1 MAMILKAA
9 QRPCPQRTTS
19 GLELL
24 LMAQVVQVLSPVFDF
39 LRIRTNIS
47 FSKKFVSM
55 TWKLLAMT
63 LSKSLKSRSYLES
76 WMEGR
81 VFDLASGFNL
91 DLDFKEIAYWSTKCI
106 CIGK

>member
-1 MAMILKAA
+1 
-9 QRPCPQRTTS
+9 
-19 GLELL
+19 
-24 LMAQVVQVLSPVFDF
+24 MAQVVQVLSPVFDF

-63 LSKSLKSRSYLES
+63 LKSRSYLES

-91 DLDFKEIAYWSTKCI
+91 DLDFKEIAYWYTKCI
-106 CIGK
+106 CFGK